1 MPDVF
6 GSAYLVSLNFS
17 TPLVRCLLWGIVYGL
32 GSEKGFL
39 RFLGMSI
46 WVQQLYNYHRATVAG
61 FLADQW
67 RKSVS
72 GTVNGLSST
81 IFQHG
86 QVRHLPFPLLWKRC
100 WTSCPSP
107 GTYQN
112 GAFWATPLNWVLE
125 ALDANVMYHE
135 CTSCLLFQKS
145 FFDSHFSSNALLQGF
160 HTEASAIAS
169 AAASSFISSGVAE
182 CINTDVH
189 YSGAADYVASATN
202 LLGAVYPSS

>member
-1 MPDVF
+1 VPDVF

-17 TPLVRCLLWGIVYGL
+17 TPLARCLVWGLFTVWDQ
-32 GSEKGFL
+32 KGL

-46 WVQQLYNYHRATVAG
+46 QLQKQLDNHHRATVAG

-72 GTVNGLSST
+72 GTVTLLSST

-125 ALDANVMYHE
+125 ALHANVMRHAWT
-135 CTSCLLFQKS
+135 CCLLFHQQKTL
-145 FFDSHFSSNALLQGF
+145 F
-160 HTEASAIAS
+160 
-169 AAASSFISSGVAE
+169 
-182 CINTDVH
+182 
-189 YSGAADYVASATN
+189 
-202 LLGAVYPSS
+202 

>member
-1 MPDVF
+1 VPDVF

-17 TPLVRCLLWGIVYGL
+17 TPLVRCLLWGVVFCL
-32 GSEKGFL
+32 VSEKGFL
-39 RFLGMSI
+39 RFLRMSI
-46 WVQQLYNYHRATVAG
+46 WVQLLYNYHRASVAG

-135 CTSCLLFQKS
+135 CTSCLLFQKILLRQPLLVQRIIAGI
-145 FFDSHFSSNALLQGF
+145 SH
-160 HTEASAIAS
+160 
-169 AAASSFISSGVAE
+169 
-182 CINTDVH
+182 
-189 YSGAADYVASATN
+189 
-202 LLGAVYPSS
+202 